1 MAQKTNPIA
10 LRRAAGLRRADAAWV
25 ARWGYTNLALA
36 ALQMDRW
43 SGAWARHLDRAGVRS
58 ALVAL
63 PRRRQRLDVA
73 APADRP
79 RGGRRSPP
87 TGDQRGKG
95 ASSASTAFTLWRV
108 ALAALSHSPV
118 SPPTASPLAGVL
130 AARLASGATPSRRHP
145 DEGQPLPEAVRRALL
160 QGWLVRVS
168 GRDTRACR
176 VATRLG
182 HLAGVSGGG
191 VLDSHVHA
199 TAASHWQSAAYIAG
213 EVARRLS
220 AGASWSR
227 VSAGYLAL
235 LARETPVAG
244 LRVRC
249 AGRLAGR
256 SRGAARARALHARWG
271 RTALHTLRR
280 PVDYAT
286 AVAATGRGT
295 VGVKVWLAYHP
306 RPG

>member
-1 MAQKTNPIA
+1 M
-10 LRRAAGLRRADAAWV
+10 G
-25 ARWGYTNLALA
+25 
-36 ALQMDRW
+36 RW

-63 PRRRQRLDVA
+63 PRRRHHLDVA

-79 RGGRRSPP
+79 RGGRRGAPESPP
-87 TGDQRGKG
+87 LSRLRGAG
-95 ASSASTAFTLWRV
+95 PHTASMALAPWGV
-108 ALAALSHSPV
+108 ALVALGHAPP
-118 SPPTASPLAGVL
+118 SPPSVSPLAGLL
-130 AARLASGATPSRRHP
+130 AARLASRTTPSPSDLEKGH
-145 DEGQPLPEAVRRALL
+145 PLPVALRGALL
-160 QGWLVRVS
+160 QGWLARVS
-168 GRDTRACR
+168 QHDTRAR
-176 VATRLG
+176 RIEARLG
-182 HLAGVSGGG
+182 HRAGVSGGAI
-191 VLDSHVHA
+191 LESHVHA

-220 AGASWSR
+220 AGAGWSR
-227 VSAGYLAL
+227 VSAGYLSL
-235 LARETPVAG
+235 LARENAVAG

-256 SRGAARARALHARWG
+256 SRGAARARVLTARWG

-286 AVAATGRGT
+286 AVAATGRGA
-295 VGVKVWLAYHP
+295 VGIKVWLAYHP

>member
-1 MAQKTNPIA
+1 MC
-10 LRRAAGLRRADAAWV
+10 
-25 ARWGYTNLALA
+25 
-36 ALQMDRW
+36 
-43 SGAWARHLDRAGVRS
+43 
-58 ALVAL
+58 
-63 PRRRQRLDVA
+63 
-73 APADRP
+73 
-79 RGGRRSPP
+79 
-87 TGDQRGKG
+87 
-95 ASSASTAFTLWRV
+95 
-108 ALAALSHSPV
+108 
-118 SPPTASPLAGVL
+118 
-130 AARLASGATPSRRHP
+130 
-145 DEGQPLPEAVRRALL
+145 
-160 QGWLVRVS
+160 VS
-168 GRDTRACR
+168 GEDTRARR
-176 VATRLG
+176 VETRG
-182 HLAGVSGGG
+182 GFRAGVSGGG
-191 VLDSHVHA
+191 VLGSHVHA

-227 VSAGYLAL
+227 VSGGYLAL
-235 LARETPVAG
+235 LAREAPVAG

-256 SRGAARARALHARWG
+256 SRGAARARALNARWG